1 MRNRFDEQLDILN
14 KKMIEMSAM
23 CEELIAKA
31 SHALL
36 SSDTDLARQVIAD
49 SEGINQS
56 EREIEALCVKLL
68 LQQQP
73 VASDLRQ
80 ISAALKMVTDIE
92 RIGDQAEDIAEIIPF
107 FKNRNME
114 NCDLIRKMA
123 YATIKMVTGSIDAFV
138 KKDTELAENVI
149 KQDDIV
155 DNFFIEMKKL
165 LIGIIAENPKEG
177 EFALDLLMIAK
188 YFERIGDHAVNIAE
202 WVIYSVTGE
211 RKQDHDDLVCR
222 G

>member
-1 MRNRFDEQLDILN
+1 MRNRFDEQLDLLH

-36 SSDTDLARQVIAD
+36 TGDTVLAGQVVSDG
-49 SEGINQS
+49 EGIAQS
-56 EREIEALCVKLL
+56 EREIEGLCVKLL

-73 VASDLRQ
+73 VAKDLRQ

-107 FKNRNME
+107 LKDHDME
-114 NCDLIRKMA
+114 HCEVIRKMA
-123 YATIKMVTGSIDAFV
+123 QATIQMVTGSIDAFV
-138 KKDTELAENVI
+138 KEDVVLAEGVI
-149 KQDDIV
+149 AQDDIV
-155 DNFFIEMKKL
+155 DDFFLEMKKL
-165 LIGIIAENPKEG
+165 LIDEIAGNPRQG
-177 EFALDLLMIAK
+177 EFALDLLMVSK

-211 RKQDHDDLVCR
+211 RR
-222 G
+222 GEK

>member
-92 RIGDQAEDIAEIIPF
+92 RIGDQA
-107 FKNRNME
+107 
-114 NCDLIRKMA
+114 
-123 YATIKMVTGSIDAFV
+123 
-138 KKDTELAENVI
+138 
-149 KQDDIV
+149 
-155 DNFFIEMKKL
+155 
-165 LIGIIAENPKEG
+165 
-177 EFALDLLMIAK
+177 
-188 YFERIGDHAVNIAE
+188 
-202 WVIYSVTGE
+202 
-211 RKQDHDDLVCR
+211 
-222 G
+222 